1 MSTRTKFILT
11 FVAGII
17 TGVIL
22 VYAFSFCA
30 VMYIKNDISSDNAA
44 QMFDAP
50 QQEIKADKFKIF
62 QVLQDGSA
70 LASYDEVTSKEGYVD
85 FGIVVLFPAS
95 DEVSYYDDQ
104 IISLPQGKC
113 FRQIGTYRYT
123 TKDGTEKTVPAIDI
137 FDK

>member
-11 FVAGII
+11 FVAGLV

-22 VYAFSFCA
+22 VFAFGYYVAMSDR
-30 VMYIKNDISSDNAA
+30 NNSSSDNVV
-44 QMFDAP
+44 QMFDTP
-50 QQEIKADKFKIF
+50 KQEIKADEFKIF

-70 LASYDEVTSKEGYVD
+70 LASYDEVRSKEGYVD
-85 FGIVVLFPAS
+85 FGTVVLFPAS

-113 FRQIGTYRYT
+113 FKQIGTYRYT
-123 TKDGTEKTVPAIDI
+123 TKDGTEKTVPAIDV

>member
-1 MSTRTKFILT
+1 MSTRTKIILT

-30 VMYIKNDISSDNAA
+30 VMYIKNEVSSDNAV
-44 QMFDAP
+44 QMFDVP
-50 QQEIKADKFKIF
+50 QQEVKADEFKVF

-70 LASYDEVTSKEGYVD
+70 LASYEGIIRKEDYVD
-85 FGIVVLFPAS
+85 YGTVVLFPAS

-104 IISLPQGKC
+104 KIVLPQGKC
-113 FRQIGTYRYT
+113 FKQIGTYRYT
-123 TKDGTEKTVPAIDI
+123 AKDGTEKTVPAIDI

>member
-30 VMYIKNDISSDNAA
+30 VMYIKNEVSSDNAV
-44 QMFDAP
+44 QMFDVP
-50 QQEIKADKFKIF
+50 QQEVKADEFKVF

-70 LASYDEVTSKEGYVD
+70 LASYEGIIRKEDYVD
-85 FGIVVLFPAS
+85 YGIVVLFPAS

-104 IISLPQGKC
+104 KIVLPQGKC
-113 FRQIGTYRYT
+113 FKQIGTYRYT
-123 TKDGTEKTVPAIDI
+123 AKDGTEKTVPAIDI

>member
-30 VMYIKNDISSDNAA
+30 VMYIKNEVSSDNAV
-44 QMFDAP
+44 QMFDVP
-50 QQEIKADKFKIF
+50 QQEVKADEFKVF

-70 LASYDEVTSKEGYVD
+70 LASYEGIIRKEDYVD
-85 FGIVVLFPAS
+85 YGTVVLFPAS

-104 IISLPQGKC
+104 KIVLPPGKC
-113 FRQIGTYRYT
+113 FKQIGTYRYT
-123 TKDGTEKTVPAIDI
+123 AKDGTEKTVPAIDI

>member
-30 VMYIKNDISSDNAA
+30 VMYIKNEVSSDNAV
-44 QMFDAP
+44 QMFDVP
-50 QQEIKADKFKIF
+50 QQEVKADEFKVF

-70 LASYDEVTSKEGYVD
+70 LASYDEVISKDGYVD
-85 FGIVVLFPAS
+85 FGTVVLFPAS
-95 DEVSYYDDQ
+95 DEVSYYDYQ
-104 IISLPQGKC
+104 KIVLPQGKC
-113 FRQIGTYRYT
+113 FKQIGTYRYT

>member
-22 VYAFSFCA
+22 VYAFRFCA
-30 VMYIKNDISSDNAA
+30 VMYIKNEVSSENAV
-44 QMFDAP
+44 QMFDVP
-50 QQEIKADKFKIF
+50 QQEVKADEFKVF

-70 LASYDEVTSKEGYVD
+70 LASYDEVISKDGYVD
-85 FGIVVLFPAS
+85 FGTVVLFPAS

-104 IISLPQGKC
+104 KIVLPQGKC
-113 FRQIGTYRYT
+113 FKQIGTYHYT

>member
-30 VMYIKNDISSDNAA
+30 VMYIKNEVSSENAV
-44 QMFDAP
+44 QMFDVP
-50 QQEIKADKFKIF
+50 QQEVKADEFKVF

-70 LASYDEVTSKEGYVD
+70 LASYEGIIRKEDYVD
-85 FGIVVLFPAS
+85 YGTVVLFPAS
-95 DEVSYYDDQ
+95 DEVSYYDDKK
-104 IISLPQGKC
+104 IVLPQGKC
-113 FRQIGTYRYT
+113 FKQIGTYHYT

>member
-1 MSTRTKFILT
+1 M
-11 FVAGII
+11 AGII

-85 FGIVVLFPAS
+85 FGTVV
-95 DEVSYYDDQ
+95 
-104 IISLPQGKC
+104 
-113 FRQIGTYRYT
+113 
-123 TKDGTEKTVPAIDI
+123 
-137 FDK
+137 

>member
-1 MSTRTKFILT
+1 M
-11 FVAGII
+11 AGII

-30 VMYIKNDISSDNAA
+30 VMYIKNEVSSDNAV
-44 QMFDAP
+44 QMFDVP
-50 QQEIKADKFKIF
+50 QQEVKADEFKVF

-70 LASYDEVTSKEGYVD
+70 LASYDEVISKDGYVD
-85 FGIVVLFPAS
+85 FGTVVLFLAS

-104 IISLPQGKC
+104 KIVLPQGKC
-113 FRQIGTYRYT
+113 FKQIGTYRYT